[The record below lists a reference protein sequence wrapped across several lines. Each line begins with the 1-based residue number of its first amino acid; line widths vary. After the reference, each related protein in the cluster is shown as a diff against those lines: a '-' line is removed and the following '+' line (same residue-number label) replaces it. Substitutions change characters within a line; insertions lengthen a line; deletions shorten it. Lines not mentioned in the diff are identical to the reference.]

1 MGRNAKSSTIRDVA
15 RAAGVSVSTV
25 SRVLNDKDDVAPE
38 TVLRVKGVIAELG
51 YTSSLA
57 AKSLRSRRT
66 GVIGLILPDLEDP
79 FCIQVMKGI
88 HHAIVAL
95 GYDLIAYTSGSIKK
109 HSKAERE
116 QHYVSLLNGSLTDG
130 IILVTPAA
138 STFSTPAPLVAID
151 PNNQCPDC
159 LTVTAT
165 NRDGALAAMEYLIG
179 LGHRRIG
186 FIGGRPDLQCA
197 RQRLQG
203 YKAGLRQ
210 AHIPLDRDLLTN
222 GDFSRAAGYGCA
234 QRLLSLPAPPT
245 AIFAANDQ
253 SAIGAIEAAQVTGR
267 RVPDDLSVLGF
278 DNVPEAA
285 YCHPA
290 LTTIDQFIDKMGY
303 VATELLVALIQGGS
317 LSSDGYKMPTRLVVR
332 DSCRAVQVQPEAS
345 YGLSVTLNGSM
356 THDSLR

>member
-1 MGRNAKSSTIRDVA
+1 MGRGKKSITIHDVA

-25 SRVLNDKDDVAPE
+25 SRVLNDKDDVA
-38 TVLRVKGVIAELG
+38 TDTYQKVKGIITELG

-57 AKSLRSRRT
+57 AKSMRSRRT

-95 GYDLIAYTSGSIKK
+95 DYDLIAYTSGSIKK

-130 IILVTPAA
+130 MILVTPAA

-159 LTVTAT
+159 LTVIAT
-165 NRDGALAAMEYLIG
+165 NRDGALAAMEHLIG

-197 RQRLQG
+197 QQRLQG

-210 AHIPLDRDLLTN
+210 AHIPLDRDLITS
-222 GDFSRAAGYGCA
+222 GDFSRAAGVGCA
-234 QRLLSLPAPPT
+234 RRLLSLP
-245 AIFAANDQ
+245 
-253 SAIGAIEAAQVTGR
+253 
-267 RVPDDLSVLGF
+267 VP
-278 DNVPEAA
+278 
-285 YCHPA
+285 
-290 LTTIDQFIDKMGY
+290 
-303 VATELLVALIQGGS
+303 
-317 LSSDGYKMPTRLVVR
+317 
-332 DSCRAVQVQPEAS
+332 
-345 YGLSVTLNGSM
+345 
-356 THDSLR
+356 